1 VNCERARRLANDIIY
16 LAAGEAAAQDGAEI
30 PAELEEHLWSCPNCR
45 AEMAKL
51 RALRCRLRALGN
63 RPAPDDLASRTMSA
77 IRLDHRHRAAARRS
91 ALHLRRAL
99 AAAAAAAAIAAG
111 GAYLA
116 TPRASGPRADR
127 AVSANVAPLVM
138 EYADYRGAQPL
149 GDRDA
154 MALVRARMKE
164 QKRP

>member
-1 VNCERARRLANDIIY
+1 MNCEHARRLANEVTWP
-16 LAAGEAAAQDGAEI
+16 APKPPAAQDLAEI
-30 PAELEEHLWSCPNCR
+30 PTDLEEHLWSCPACR
-45 AEMAKL
+45 TELTEL
-51 RALRCRLRALGN
+51 RALRCRLRALGD
-63 RPAPDDLASRTMSA
+63 RPAPDHLAPRTMSA
-77 IRLDHRHRAAARRS
+77 IRLDHRHHSSARRS

-116 TPRASGPRADR
+116 IHRASGTSADR

-138 EYADYRGAQPL
+138 EYADFRGAQPF

-154 MALVRARMKE
+154 AALWRAHMKE
-164 QKRP
+164 RKRP